1 MSAFVCKNSIS
12 LQPDFYI
19 FCSCL
24 QENVFDDGLE
34 LRGPAEHSTMMGS
47 NGQSVELRPRGP
59 AAGGRS
65 TRSIRRQTWNREEVS
80 LAVSNMLLTL

>member
-1 MSAFVCKNSIS
+1 MSKKNSS
-12 LQPDFYI
+12 KLLFYV

-24 QENVFDDGLE
+24 QENVFDGSLE
-34 LRGPAEHSTMMGS
+34 LSGPIEHSSMMGG

-59 AAGGRS
+59 AAGGKS

-80 LAVSNMLLTL
+80 LNAFLTK